1 MPVQNPNKQYL
12 ARRPINRRIR
22 DALSGIDRIRAR
34 GVAYLPK
41 PDTQCED
48 ARYNDYKGRT
58 YYVNLPLRTVTTL
71 AGLLNNKDPEVELP
85 TQMQYLM
92 DNVDGSGGDLDQQI
106 KDNIDEVLSLGCA
119 AILVLPKPAPEMGV
133 NRANAD
139 ALMPTI
145 TAYKDEQIINER
157 VNNGKLTM
165 VVLREHE
172 YVPATDDE
180 FTNAVAV
187 SFRVLTLDEGG
198 VKQRIY
204 TGQDKAATVESC
216 AFFEDEYIDIQNMP
230 GNWSI
235 EESYL
240 TLANNQPMTEIPLY
254 FIGSV
259 NNDATRDPSPI
270 LNICDLML
278 AYYRMS
284 ADEQLNV
291 HLASGGFVTVATRL
305 EPKEWQEF
313 NGTFEINSSF
323 GTYFVGESG
332 SMNFVQAAECMIV
345 NTSMANMLKNAI
357 AVGAQYISDAITDKT
372 ATEARINNSTSTSQ
386 LTQIARNTSDAYTK
400 AFKMIAAIL
409 GETGEAYLSISTE
422 FFDDE
427 VSPEMIRSMAEAVLK
442 GTMAQT
448 EFLLWQKKVGI
459 IDEDRTVD
467 DARLDLD
474 EAALNSM
481 SMPVVTNNAE

>member
-1 MPVQNPNKQYL
+1 MPVQDPNKQYL
-12 ARRPINRRIR
+12 ARRPISRRIR

-34 GVAYLPK
+34 GATYLPK
-41 PDTQCED
+41 PDTQCD
-48 ARYNDYKGRT
+48 DNRYNDYKGRT
-58 YYVNLPLRTVTTL
+58 YYVNLPLRTVSTL
-71 AGLLNNKDPEVELP
+71 AGLLNNKPPEINLP
-85 TQMQYLM
+85 SQMQYLTG
-92 DNVDGSGGDLDQQI
+92 DVDGSGEDLEQQI
-106 KDNIDEVLSLGCA
+106 KDNIDEVLSLGRA
-119 AILVLPKPAPEMGV
+119 AILALPKQAPDGGV

-139 ALMPTI
+139 GLMPTI

-157 VNNGKLTM
+157 TKDGKLTL

-172 YVPATDDE
+172 YVPSNDDE
-180 FTNAVAV
+180 FKNAVAV
-187 SFRVLTLDEGG
+187 SFRVLTLDAGG

-216 AFFEDEYIDIQNMP
+216 AFFEDEYTDIQNMP
-230 GNWSI
+230 GNWNI

-254 FIGSV
+254 FIGSI
-259 NNDATRDPSPI
+259 NNDSTRDPSPI

-291 HLASGGFVTVATRL
+291 HLASGGFVTVATGL

-332 SMNFVQAAECMIV
+332 SMNFVQAAECTIV
-345 NTSMANMLKNAI
+345 NASMANMITNAI
-357 AVGAQYISDAITDKT
+357 AVGAQYISDAVSDKT

-400 AFKMIAAIL
+400 AFKIISAIL
-409 GETGEAYLSISTE
+409 GTSEDTYLSISTE

-427 VSPEMIRSMAEAVLK
+427 VSPDMIRAYAEGVMK
-442 GTMAQT
+442 GTIAQT
-448 EFLLWQKKVGI
+448 EFLNWQKKVGMI
-459 IDEDRTVD
+459 EEDRTVD

-481 SMPVVTNNAE
+481 TMPVATNNIE